1 MSVLT
6 DLAVAGFSTPQIQ
19 AIQNVGVTPADL
31 VAAGFTTA
39 QAEQILADLTPA
51 DDGNGYVQQGLW
63 FGTQAPALVAYL
75 ND

>member
-6 DLAVAGFSTPQIQ
+6 DLAVAGFSTPQIA
-19 AIQNVGVTPADL
+19 AIQTADGSEL

-39 QAEQILADLTPA
+39 QALQIISDLTPN
-51 DDGNGYVQQGLW
+51 DGGNGYVQQGLW

>member
-1 MSVLT
+1 MTVLT
-6 DLAVAGFSTPQIQ
+6 DLALAGFSTPQIE

-39 QAEQILADLTPA
+39 QALQIIADLTPA
-51 DDGNGYVQQGLW
+51 DGNGYVQQGLW

>member
-1 MSVLT
+1 MTVLT
-6 DLAVAGFSTPQIQ
+6 DLALAGYSTPQIQ
-19 AIQNVGVTPADL
+19 AIQTVGVTPADL

-39 QAEQILADLTPA
+39 QANQILADLTPN
-51 DDGNGYVQQGLW
+51 DGGNGYVQQGLW